1 MDLIEV
7 DIEKFIFV
15 VEAKRSSLGQA
26 MKQCLLAMKD
36 MHDNNRGG
44 EVYGFV
50 PTGKSWRMIR
60 YDGGSFH
67 KSEEM
72 IILFDA
78 MGLYPQRWM
87 DGYSVIVDCVYA
99 ALSNGDGVKQDV
111 VVG

>member
-44 EVYGFV
+44 GFV
-50 PTGKSWRMIR
+50 TTGMSWRMIR
-60 YDGGSFH
+60 YDGRSFQ

-99 ALSNGDGVKQDV
+99 ALSNGAV
-111 VVG
+111 